1 MTNSLFCQKERERER
16 RRRRQ
21 DSTTIASLNS
31 LILLLAYGKIENDHE
46 K

>member
-1 MTNSLFCQKERERER
+1 MTNSLLCQKRERERE
-16 RRRRQ
+16 RRQ